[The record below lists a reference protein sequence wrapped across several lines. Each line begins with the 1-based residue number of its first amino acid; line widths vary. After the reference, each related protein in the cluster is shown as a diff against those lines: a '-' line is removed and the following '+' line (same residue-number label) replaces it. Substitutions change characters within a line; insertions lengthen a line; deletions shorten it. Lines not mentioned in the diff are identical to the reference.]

1 MTHIQTDMKREI
13 GGDTHRMRLA
23 LASKRNFGIGRK
35 LTEAYTTQCNT
46 NKADEKLLL
55 GDNTFFLKKSW

>member
-1 MTHIQTDMKREI
+1 ME
-13 GGDTHRMRLA
+13 GDTHRMRLA

-55 GDNTFFLKKSW
+55 GDNTFFKKNPGELDINETNI